1 MSSTT
6 EQALHRT
13 MAATFEEL
21 GLVVPDLELSAEQSA
36 VRMDFAASVS
46 FRGPVSGRLVLRASR
61 TVLSELAENM
71 LGSEYSRDELMHQ
84 DALGEVA
91 NVICGNFLP
100 QVAGANAIFVLSA
113 PQWQDE
119 IASNSD
125 SSSVKA
131 RAALGVGPGR
141 SVAELVLFGD
151 LSITAEFNAIAA

>member
-21 GLVVPDLELSAEQSA
+21 GLVVPDLEPSAEQSA

-46 FRGPVSGRLVLRASR
+46 FRGPISGRLVLRASR

-71 LGSEYSRDELMHQ
+71 LGSDNMRDELMHQ

-125 SSSVKA
+125 NSSVKA
-131 RAALGVGPGR
+131 SAALGVGQGR
-141 SVAELVLFGD
+141 AVTELVLFGD
-151 LSITAEFNAIAA
+151 LSSTAEFNAIAA